1 VAVTGLWSLV
11 ALSLLAVGARRS
23 QLLGVCGLVVL
34 GATIMS
40 FAAFTVPEF
49 DHVSGWSALILAG
62 ACASA
67 ALLHGLLASRPMPV
81 VPAAAVTL
89 GALLSGFASYQLLS
103 EDLFGYG
110 LLAAASAHLL
120 VAAAVWHERELATC
134 FWVAG
139 AVLGFVAAGDLLDG
153 TWLVLSLV
161 GVAVAAAALGRILP
175 EPRLWLA
182 SASFTVI
189 AGGYTL
195 ASLAQP
201 GDFVHEQPPGLRRCC
216 SRLSAPRSPRCSSR
230 CVASSR
236 RTSLTG

>member
-1 VAVTGLWSLV
+1 VPTWPLPCSPASFSSRATPAESPGLLRPSSLGSLAGAGVLAVDAASLLLLELFEWLNIEPAFGWGHVAVTGLWSLV

-110 LLAAASAHLL
+110 LLAA
-120 VAAAVWHERELATC
+120 
-134 FWVAG
+134 G
-139 AVLGFVAAGDLLDG
+139 
-153 TWLVLSLV
+153 V
-161 GVAVAAAALGRILP
+161 GSPPRGR
-175 EPRLWLA
+175 R
-182 SASFTVI
+182 
-189 AGGYTL
+189 G
-195 ASLAQP
+195 LAQ
-201 GDFVHEQPPGLRRCC
+201 
-216 SRLSAPRSPRCSSR
+216 A
-230 CVASSR
+230 
-236 RTSLTG
+236 